1 MTIWQPDLT
10 HRIGPRYR
18 AIADA
23 LMTDVREGR
32 LRPGDRL
39 PTHRDLAWRLGVTVG
54 TVSRAYDEAQRRGL
68 IAGEVGRGTF
78 IQPLTPLVPVD
89 PGPTRPASDPM
100 PDQTPPA
107 GGLINFSNNYPVPG
121 AEARL
126 LAGTLRDI
134 AAEADLGELLR
145 YQPHGGRSAGREA
158 GALWLR
164 RAGIDADPERL
175 VITGGGQHALA
186 TVLAATTN
194 PGDTAATEALTYPGV
209 RAACHQRHVRLEG
222 IAMDEIGILPDAFAA
237 VCRATPPRVLY
248 LTPNLHNPTAGVL
261 PLDRRKAIVEIAR
274 AHDVTIVEDDV
285 YGFLIDAPPAF
296 VTLAPERSIYVTSL
310 SKSTAPGLR
319 IGYVLAPRDRYD
331 RLAAAIRS
339 TIWMAAPLMV
349 EIATRWLQDGTIAQL
364 AAAKRQ
370 EATRRQSL
378 ARQVLGNRYTSQ
390 PSAYHLWLPMPEA
403 WRAED
408 FATEAR
414 RRGVGVTASSAF
426 AVMRHGIPQAV
437 RLCLGAPAD
446 IATVERGLRVIADLL
461 REQPDSCL
469 SVV

>member
-10 HRIGPRYR
+10 HWTGPRYR

-23 LMTDVREGR
+23 LTADVREGR

-78 IQPLTPLVPVD
+78 IRSPPFASNDPVPRAAA
-89 PGPTRPASDPM
+89 GPTTTDLTTSTREV
-100 PDQTPPA
+100 
-107 GGLINFSNNYPVPG
+107 INFSNNYPVPG
-121 AEARL
+121 AEAEL
-126 LAGTLRDI
+126 LGGILRDI

-145 YQPHGGRSAGREA
+145 YQPHGGRPADKEA

-164 RAGIDADPERL
+164 RAGIEADPDRL
-175 VITGGGQHALA
+175 LITGGGQHALT
-186 TVLAATTN
+186 TVLAAIVN
-194 PGDTAATEALTYPGV
+194 PGETAAAEALTYPGV
-209 RAACHQRHVRLEG
+209 RAACHLHHVRLEG

-237 VCRATPPRVLY
+237 ACRATPLRMLY

-261 PLDRRKAIVEIAR
+261 PLDRRNAIVEIAR

-296 VTLAPERSIYVTSL
+296 TTLAPERSIYITSL

-319 IGYVLAPRDRYD
+319 VGYVLAPRDRYD

-349 EIATRWLQDGTIAQL
+349 EIATRWLRDGTIAQL
-364 AAAKRQ
+364 ATTKRA
-370 EATRRQSL
+370 EATRRQTL
-378 ARQVLGNRYTSQ
+378 ARQILGNRFVSQ

-408 FATEAR
+408 FAAEAR

-426 AVMRHGIPQAV
+426 AVMRHGIPQGV
-437 RLCLGAPAD
+437 RLCLGAPAEA
-446 IATVERGLRVIADLL
+446 ATVERGLRLIADLL
-461 REQPDSCL
+461 REQPDPCL